1 MSNTAETCTQ
11 FFAVKQMIAK
21 AFLWETE
28 IDNVDADDNK
38 KKINKRYG
46 RHRAGEKN
54 RKQYK
59 LK

>member
-38 KKINKRYG
+38 KKNKQKIRTTSS
-46 RHRAGEKN
+46 R
-54 RKQYK
+54 RKKQK
-59 LK
+59 TI